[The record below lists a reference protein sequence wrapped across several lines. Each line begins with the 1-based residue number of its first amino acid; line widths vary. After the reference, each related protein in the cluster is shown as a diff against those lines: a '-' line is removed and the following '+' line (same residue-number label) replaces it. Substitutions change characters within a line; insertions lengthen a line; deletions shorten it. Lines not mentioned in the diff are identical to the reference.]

1 FGAGDCAAPTPVR
14 RPRPAATVLSGLP
27 ASTRP
32 PWGASPT
39 SSTPRL
45 PHLVDTFGRPVMT
58 TPRYPIQPCVRAT
71 ARARADRPGAA
82 TVTRPAS
89 TSGERIKAGT
99 KFKTLSK
106 PAAVIG
112 GATTLALAASTT
124 AMAASW
130 MRADLTAIAGAP
142 AAAGNPDGYTTN
154 LTGQG

>member
-1 FGAGDCAAPTPVR
+1 MTDPGLVPAKTAAGTLLLRTGGGCDFDPPHLVEVFARQRHRFTAVLRGFGARDRAAPTPGR
-14 RPRPAATVLSGLP
+14 PPRPAATLLSGLP

-82 TVTRPAS
+82 IVTRPAS
-89 TSGERIKAGT
+89 TSGERIKAVT
-99 KFKTLSK
+99 KFKTLS
-106 PAAVIG
+106 
-112 GATTLALAASTT
+112 
-124 AMAASW
+124 
-130 MRADLTAIAGAP
+130 
-142 AAAGNPDGYTTN
+142 
-154 LTGQG
+154 